1 MRSVVQ
7 QQEKVESKNN
17 AIWSE
22 TIWNWL
28 CIGACETKH
37 QKSSASGILSLT
49 RIDKQIS
56 VVCYSYFNISNDI
69 ILYIIKCEFFEF
81 NSLRSWYIALRD
93 SPSIAYNTAIV
104 LVSGVTPPHSLLFS
118 VLHTH
123 TRADR
128 RTDRR
133 TNYTLLTSARSLLAA
148 DWLWNA
154 RSVAFLACHSAT
166 IDHRQITITPSIAR
180 ECDCLFPFPPS
191 PARLVTLPWP

>member
-28 CIGACETKH
+28 CIEACETKH

-104 LVSGVTPPHSLLFS
+104 LVSGVTPPTAFS
-118 VLHTH
+118 SQSSTRTH
-123 TRADR
+123 ALTDG
-128 RTDRR
+128 RTDGLIIRCWQVR
-133 TNYTLLTSARSLLAA
+133 VRCLPPIGCEMPGRSPS
-148 DWLWNA
+148 W
-154 RSVAFLACHSAT
+154 HAT
-166 IDHRQITITPSIAR
+166 VPLSIIDK
-180 ECDCLFPFPPS
+180 
-191 PARLVTLPWP
+191 